1 MFMGAEYYNRN
12 EVASTTVMLDTMTM
26 IVMEDFKSRLRT
38 TRKAAGMSQAGLG
51 KLVGMSQSGI
61 SALESGRNRSTS
73 AIPLLALAL
82 GVEALWLAK
91 GRGSKYKNAN
101 VDVDAVPSNLVPV
114 VPWGLIG
121 QVLDMT
127 TIDAYLPCPV
137 EHGQRTYVLRV
148 RGHAMCATHG
158 RRSFQ
163 EGDVIFVDPDR
174 PAGNESFVIVRLSA
188 NSEPIF
194 RQLLIED
201 GGCQYLRALNPA
213 WPEPITRLD
222 GGHRIEG
229 TVIFKGEA
237 LI

>member
-51 KLVGMSQSGI
+51 KLVGMSQSG
-61 SALESGRNRSTS
+61 
-73 AIPLLALAL
+73 
-82 GVEALWLAK
+82 
-91 GRGSKYKNAN
+91 
-101 VDVDAVPSNLVPV
+101 
-114 VPWGLIG
+114 
-121 QVLDMT
+121 M
-127 TIDAYLPCPV
+127 PCPV